1 MSLFAGIDLN
11 SNVVDI
17 VLLDEDTNEA
27 HWIRRRIDTGPAGD
41 DAFARCRRLRDAMPA
56 RSIWKDS
63 GVVAIGLEIGMSK
76 SFKSV
81 RAQGRVQGAILAC
94 LPVEIPVY
102 ELYPASWKRLAL
114 GSGRA
119 TKEDGAAWCRRNV
132 RWLENQRLP
141 QDAIDAACIAKAAE
155 MRHLLEGS
163 AAA

>member
-27 HWIRRRIDTGPAGD
+27 HWIRRRIDTGPSSD
-41 DAFARCRRLRDAMPA
+41 DAFARCRRVRDAMPA

-63 GVVAIGLEIGMSK
+63 GVIAIGLEIGMSR
-76 SFKSV
+76 SFTSV

-94 LPVEIPVY
+94 LPTEIPVY

-114 GSGRA
+114 GNGRA
-119 TKEDGAAWCRRNV
+119 SKQDGANWCRQNI
-132 RWLENQRLP
+132 RWLDDQRLP

-155 MRHLLEGS
+155 MRHLLERS
-163 AAA
+163 VA